1 MDAPG
6 EPVYGCTRRAS
17 HVVDEH
23 GSRVAVILCR
33 STNNARIDLHDI
45 AAVAERCEEPAN
57 RVRSSSRN
65 GTSSNDRIRKFHV
78 RASVEKDIAA
88 LPRIRVLLS
97 R

>member
-1 MDAPG
+1 MDASG
-6 EPVYGCTRRAS
+6 EPVTLLMSTAAGF
-17 HVVDEH
+17 
-23 GSRVAVILCR
+23 AVILCR
-33 STNNARIDLHDI
+33 GTNNARIGLHDI
-45 AAVAERCEEPAN
+45 AVVAERCEEPAN

-65 GTSSNDRIRKFHV
+65 GTSSNDRVRKFHV